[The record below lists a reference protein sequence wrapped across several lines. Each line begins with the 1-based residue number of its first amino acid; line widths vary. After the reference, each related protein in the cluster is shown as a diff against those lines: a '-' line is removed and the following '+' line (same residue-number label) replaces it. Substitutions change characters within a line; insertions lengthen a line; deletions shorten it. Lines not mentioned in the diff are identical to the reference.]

1 MPSNPHGTVREGRS
15 LRVLVAEDNEVN
27 QAVAARLLANRGH
40 HAVIVSTGRE
50 ALDAWERDGFDLIL
64 MDVQMPQMDGLA
76 ATAAIRL
83 KEQGTARRTPIVALT
98 ANASPADEAR
108 CLGAGMDALIAK
120 PVRVEAFYDVI
131 ARVLTPGNADANA
144 DAATAASTHA
154 AVHDASRSDVFD
166 VTAALEAVDGEREL
180 LHGMIGIF
188 VRQTPRVMSDID
200 AALAAGDASAL
211 AMAAHKLKGS
221 VAMFGAHAAREAAQ
235 RLEDLAEAA
244 DLAGAADARAR
255 LGEEVTRL
263 HAALEALAAG
273 DAR

>member
-27 QAVAARLLANRGH
+27 QALAARLLANRGH

-98 ANASPADEAR
+98 ANASAADEAR

-131 ARVLTPGNADANA
+131 ARVLTPGSADA
-144 DAATAASTHA
+144 DAATAASTHP

-221 VAMFGAHAAREAAQ
+221 VAMFGANAAREAAQ

-244 DLAGAADARAR
+244 DLADAADARAR